1 MTDARADIEQLERL
15 PAFQVLKARIAER
28 LRALSEIA
36 ARLDLRIEQA
46 AGASLAEE
54 LLCAVITRTADDL
67 DAMAFNVAVIGEFN
81 RGKSTLINA
90 ILNRADLLSTA
101 PLPNTAAI
109 TRLAAVRPGE
119 AEHYRVTYRDPL
131 RLPIEGADL
140 RDIER
145 FTSDR
150 QKAGGFRA
158 QAAPDARS
166 LAEEIERVELFIDS
180 EFLRRNGI
188 VLIDT
193 PGLGAVTRAHQEVT
207 EQVIPTVHAALFVF
221 MVDPPIG
228 AVEIA
233 FLQFSLA
240 YVSRFLFVMND
251 KQDALSANPLEAADV
266 MAYAERELAAIG
278 IASPV
283 VIGLNPRAYLKDGSA
298 SGGFDQFLP
307 RLTDFLIEGRGRA
320 LLDDAIRK
328 AGRHTFAIRERV
340 DQRLADLDR
349 QTDELL
355 AELVRVQQ
363 KAADL
368 QARKQ
373 ALIAVVDAEMQ
384 DIVALVST
392 DVDNLSVRI
401 EQNVF
406 AAIDGYGIGALREAH
421 LYLPD
426 VIKATVSTWMQDK
439 SAFVNARFNRL
450 YRNVIADLRE
460 LLAEYDS
467 SVELD
472 SAVHTNLSVKLGMEG
487 IRLGGDV
494 AMAVAAGLAI
504 AAGIVL
510 ANLLVTGGIGAL
522 ITMVA
527 GAAGSGT
534 AGAVLM
540 QRVRGSLKAE
550 LGKRLAPPNE
560 AQTMLSA
567 VIEGYTDEG
576 GQAVKG
582 IRALIDEEFRTISEA
597 VKGTIAITI
606 HNAWAPRLEEIEAEL
621 RRRDAAGAD
630 LTTRRTLLQAEAAR
644 LKQIELQLAQA
655 AAEVSRL

>member
-1 MTDARADIEQLERL
+1 MTDGHAEIERL
-15 PAFQVLKARIAER
+15 PTFQSLKGRIVAR
-28 LRALSEIA
+28 LRELGDVA

-46 AGASLAEE
+46 AGATLAEE
-54 LLCAVITRTADDL
+54 SLCAVISRTADDL

-90 ILNRADLLSTA
+90 ILNRADLLITA

-109 TRLAAVRPGE
+109 TRITAANPGE

-131 RLPIEGADL
+131 RQPIEGTDL
-140 RDIER
+140 HDIER

-180 EFLRRNGI
+180 DFLRRNGI

-233 FLQFSLA
+233 FLQFTMA
-240 YVSRFLFVMND
+240 YVNRFLFVMND
-251 KQDALSANPLEAADV
+251 KQNMLTANPGEAAEV
-266 MAYAERELAAIG
+266 MDYAERELNGIG
-278 IASPV
+278 IESPA
-283 VIGLNPRAYLKDGSA
+283 VIGLNPRAYLKGA
-298 SGGFDQFLP
+298 NGGFDQFVP

-328 AGRHTFAIRERV
+328 AGRHALHIRGRIEG
-340 DQRLADLDR
+340 RLADLDR
-349 QTDELL
+349 QTDDLRAELL
-355 AELVRVQQ
+355 RVQQ

-368 QARKQ
+368 QARKL
-373 ALIAVVDAEMQ
+373 ALIASVDAEMN
-384 DIVALVST
+384 DIITLVST

-406 AAIDGYGIGALREAH
+406 AAVESYGVGALREAH
-421 LYLPD
+421 IYLPE
-426 VIKATVSTWMQDK
+426 VIKGTVNTWMQDK

-460 LLAEYDS
+460 LLAEYDQAA
-467 SVELD
+467 ELD
-472 SAVHTNLSVKLGMEG
+472 NTVQTMLSVKLGMDG
-487 IRLGGDV
+487 IQLGGDV

-510 ANLLVTGGIGAL
+510 ANLLATGGIGAV
-522 ITMVA
+522 ITIIA

-540 QRVRGSLKAE
+540 NRVRTSLKLE
-550 LGKRLAPPNE
+550 LGKRLDPPNE
-560 AQTMLSA
+560 RQTMLSA
-567 VIEGYTDEG
+567 VVEGYVDQEG
-576 GQAVKG
+576 QQVKG
-582 IRALIDEEFRTISEA
+582 IRALIDEEFRSISDA
-597 VKGTIAITI
+597 VKGTISVTI
-606 HNAWAPRLEEIEAEL
+606 QNAWEPRLKEIEAEL
-621 RRRDAAGAD
+621 ARRDAAGAD
-630 LTTRRTLLQAEAAR
+630 LAARRIMLLEELARVKGIEDHLGTMSAELRTL
-644 LKQIELQLAQA
+644 
-655 AAEVSRL
+655 

>member
-1 MTDARADIEQLERL
+1 MIDAHADIERL
-15 PAFQVLKARIAER
+15 PAFQTLKARIVVG
-28 LRALSEIA
+28 LRELGDMA

-46 AGASLAEE
+46 AGATLAEE
-54 LLCAVITRTADDL
+54 SLCAVISRTADDL

-109 TRLAAVRPGE
+109 TRITAIKSGE
-119 AEHYRVTYRDPL
+119 PEHYRVTYRDPL
-131 RLPIEGADL
+131 RQPIEGTDL

-180 EFLRRNGI
+180 DFLRRNGI

-233 FLQFSLA
+233 FLQFTLA
-240 YVSRFLFVMND
+240 YVNRFLFVMND
-251 KQDALSANPLEAADV
+251 KQNMLAASPDEAAEV
-266 MAYAERELAAIG
+266 MAYAEQELNGIG
-278 IASPV
+278 IESPA
-283 VIGLNPRAYLKDGSA
+283 VIGLNPRAYLRGEN
-298 SGGFDQFLP
+298 GGFDQFVP

-320 LLDDAIRK
+320 LLEDAIRK
-328 AGRHTFAIRERV
+328 AGRHALHIRGRIEG
-340 DQRLADLDR
+340 RLADLDR
-349 QTDELL
+349 QMDDLR
-355 AELVRVQQ
+355 AELSRVQQ

-368 QARKQ
+368 QARKL
-373 ALIAVVDAEMQ
+373 ALIASVDAEMN
-384 DIVALVST
+384 DIIALVST

-406 AAIDGYGIGALREAH
+406 AAVESYGVGALREAH
-421 LYLPD
+421 IYLPE
-426 VIKATVSTWMQDK
+426 VIKSTVNTWMQDK

-460 LLAEYDS
+460 LLAEYDQAA
-467 SVELD
+467 ELD
-472 SAVHTNLSVKLGMEG
+472 NTVQTTLSIKLGMDG
-487 IRLGGDV
+487 VQLGGDV

-510 ANLLVTGGIGAL
+510 ANLLATGGIGAV
-522 ITMVA
+522 ITIIA

-540 QRVRGSLKAE
+540 NRVRTSLKLE
-550 LGKRLAPPNE
+550 LGKRLDPPNE
-560 AQTMLSA
+560 QQTMLSA
-567 VIEGYTDEG
+567 VVEGYVDPD
-576 GQAVKG
+576 GQRVKG
-582 IRALIDEEFRTISEA
+582 IRALIDEEFRSISDA
-597 VKGTIAITI
+597 VKGTISVTI
-606 HNAWAPRLEEIEAEL
+606 QNAWEPRLKEIEAEL
-621 RRRDAAGAD
+621 ARRDAVGAD
-630 LTTRRTLLQAEAAR
+630 LAAR
-644 LKQIELQLAQA
+644 REMLLRELARVKEIDDHWADLAA
-655 AAEVSRL
+655 GLRAL